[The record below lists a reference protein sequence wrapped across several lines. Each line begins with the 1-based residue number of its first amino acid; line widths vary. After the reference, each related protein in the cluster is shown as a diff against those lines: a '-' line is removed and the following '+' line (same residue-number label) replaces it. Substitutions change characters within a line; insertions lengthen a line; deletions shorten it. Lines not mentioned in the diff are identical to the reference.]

1 MSLPASLGAAHGAG
15 TAPRPRRFGRVNWI
29 GLWALYRRDVWRVI
43 KRYRETFVGVAVS
56 ALLFLVAFGLAGG
69 NVAMPGGV
77 SLTQFLVPGLAMTA
91 IAQQAFSTGAV
102 SLIYDKMEGMIAD
115 PLMAPL
121 TTAERAIAYTAAS
134 TTAGLIGGAAVLA
147 VLTPLSPLPV
157 TLPAVSLFFALAG
170 GLLHGLLGLIAGVVS
185 VKWDHFAAWLGLVV
199 IPISFLSGAFYP
211 IGNLPAIGR
220 ALVGWNPVF
229 YAIDGFRYGFTG
241 ISEGAPLLGAVIL
254 LVIDAA
260 LFVAVYRLFASG
272 YKLKA

>member
-1 MSLPASLGAAHGAG
+1 MSLPADLAPGPG

-29 GLWALYRRDVWRVI
+29 GVWALYRRDVWRVI
-43 KRYRETFVGVAVS
+43 KRYRETFVGVSVS
-56 ALLFLVAFGLAGG
+56 ALLFLVAFSLAGG
-69 NVAMPGGV
+69 TVAMPGGI

-91 IAQQAFSTGAV
+91 IAQQSFSTGAV

-121 TTAERAIAYTAAS
+121 TTAERVIAYTAAS

-170 GLLHGLLGLIAGVVS
+170 GLLHGLLGLVAGVVS
-185 VKWDHFAAWLGLVV
+185 VKWDHFAVWLGLVV

-211 IGNLPAIGR
+211 IANLPALGR
-220 ALVGWNPVF
+220 AVVSWNPVF

-241 ISEGAPLLGAVIL
+241 ISEGAPLLGAAIL
-254 LVIDAA
+254 LAIDAA